1 MAIVIFAGKGMYG
14 ITYDRQVNIL
24 SSVDL
29 EAETIACNLKE
40 TEVLQQECIDG
51 LPSESEILYMEG

>member
-24 SSVDL
+24 SSVDRD
-29 EAETIACNLKE
+29 EAIIACNSEE
-40 TEVLQQECIDG
+40 TEVLKQECIDG
-51 LPSESEILYMEG
+51 VPSVSELLYMGG